1 MAMKNFSFILLLLI
15 LSSCLSKNQEKKNGE
30 SEDFVFVGS
39 YSLGLEGPAV
49 DAEGNLYFVNPNKN
63 GTIGK
68 VDFESQN
75 FDVYIDSLPNESV
88 ANGIRFGTNGG
99 MYLADYVNHNILKVN
114 TETRIVSIFATD
126 SSMNQP
132 NDIAIMANNT
142 LFASDP
148 NWSSNTGNIW
158 KIDTLGNIDLLES
171 DMGTTNGI
179 EVAPGDSILYVNES
193 VQRKI
198 WSYSLDTNGA
208 ISHKKLLIEFEDF
221 GLDGMRCDVEGNLY
235 VARYGKGVVAVVS
248 PAGKLIK
255 EIKLKGQKPT
265 NVAFGGKDGK
275 TLYIT
280 CQDRGHIEMIKTD
293 IIGRSFRMNS
303 RK

>member
-1 MAMKNFSFILLLLI
+1 MAMKNFSFILMLLI

-49 DAEGNLYFVNPNKN
+49 DANGNLYFVNPKKN

-68 VDFESQN
+68 VDFKSQN
-75 FDVYIDSLPNESV
+75 FEVYIDSLPNGSV
-88 ANGIRFGTNGG
+88 ANGIRFGTNGE
-99 MYLADYVNHNILKVN
+99 MYLADYINHNILNVN
-114 TETRIVSIFATD
+114 TETKIVSIFAND

-132 NDIAIMANNT
+132 NDIAIMDNNT

-148 NWSSNTGNIW
+148 NWANNTGNIW

-248 PAGKLIK
+248 PTGKLIK
-255 EIKLKGQKPT
+255 ELKLKGQKPT

>member
-1 MAMKNFSFILLLLI
+1 MKNFSFILWLLI

-49 DAEGNLYFVNPNKN
+49 DAEGNLYFVNPKKN

-68 VDFESQN
+68 IDFKSQN
-75 FDVYIDSLPNESV
+75 FEVYIDSLPNGSV
-88 ANGIRFGTNGG
+88 ANGIRFGTNGE
-99 MYLADYVNHNILKVN
+99 MYLADYINHNILNVN
-114 TETRIVSIFATD
+114 TETKIVSIFAND

-132 NDIAIMANNT
+132 NDIAIMDNNT

-148 NWSSNTGNIW
+148 NWANNTGNIW

-248 PAGKLIK
+248 STGKLIK
-255 EIKLKGQKPT
+255 ELKLKGQKPT

-280 CQDRGHIEMIKTD
+280 CQDRGYIEMIETD
-293 IIGRSFRMNS
+293 FVGRSFRMNS

>member
-1 MAMKNFSFILLLLI
+1 MKNFSFILWLLI

-49 DAEGNLYFVNPNKN
+49 DAEGNLYFVNPKKN

-68 VDFESQN
+68 IDFKSQN
-75 FDVYIDSLPNESV
+75 FEVYIDSLPNGSV
-88 ANGIRFGTNGG
+88 ANGIRFGTNGE
-99 MYLADYVNHNILKVN
+99 MYLADYINHNILNVN
-114 TETRIVSIFATD
+114 TETKIVSIFAND

-132 NDIAIMANNT
+132 NDIAIMDNNT

-148 NWSSNTGNIW
+148 NWANNTGNIW

-198 WSYSLDTNGA
+198 WSYNLDTNGA

-221 GLDGMRCDVEGNLY
+221 GLDGMRCDVQGNLY
-235 VARYGKGVVAVVS
+235 VARYGKGVIAVVS
-248 PAGKLIK
+248 PTGKLIE
-255 EIKLKGQKPT
+255 EIKIKGHKPT

-280 CQDRGHIEMIKTD
+280 CQDRGYIEMIETD
-293 IIGRSFRMNS
+293 FVGRSFRMNS